1 MKANAKAE
9 GNKEARKTVE
19 QAVETYHKQRD
30 ARGKK
35 SKRHTV

>member
-9 GNKEARKTVE
+9 GNKEARKTVKH
-19 QAVETYHKQRD
+19 AVETYHTQRD
-30 ARGKK
+30 TRGKK